1 MIDRL
6 RSTLRSLVGSSR
18 KRGVFVAT
26 ACNAVSATVGFLFI
40 PEYIRHLGIE
50 SVAYVGILT
59 SLLAFAS
66 IADLGMGAVLSFRI
80 ASAADP
86 RQLSRQEST
95 SARRILTAVTAIA
108 ILVAVSGIVLRELF
122 GQWLIPPSQHL
133 VVDTSSIAVLTGFC
147 LAARILESVA
157 RGSVI
162 ASGRQAQ
169 AAIINVCF
177 TVARVAGV
185 LLVISEPN
193 TGLLAFV
200 AWNAGA
206 LVVSAL
212 CALVQAWFITRPRSR
227 SSASQNLVI
236 RAKSLATGAFATSV
250 LGVVAIQADRVYFQG
265 RISELDMAA
274 YCLATSVLS
283 VRGMLIVPMIQAF
296 MPLMTRHLAS
306 GQRVMARELF
316 EQQAKLQSC
325 AIIPPL
331 LVLCFMPEE
340 FLFAWTESGDLAKAG
355 ADGLRLLSVAAILNS
370 LSAISHAAEL
380 ASGAT
385 SQGLRFAASG
395 CLINITCLFALT
407 RPLGSIAGGVGH
419 VVSYCTYLSVFAP
432 RIVGDRL
439 GCSPWLW
446 IKRATSLPVLV
457 SLTAI
462 AATFAL
468 IGVVESR
475 LACVA
480 KVGLPIAVSWLA
492 CIWFLKPWRELSTLI
507 PVETPRVIPNDIRDA
522 E

>member
-1 MIDRL
+1 MIVRL

-40 PEYIRHLGIE
+40 PGYIRHLGIE

-122 GQWLIPPSQHL
+122 GQWLVPPSQHL
-133 VVDTSSIAVLTGFC
+133 AVDTSSIAVLTGFC

-185 LLVISEPN
+185 LLVISEPD
-193 TGLLAFV
+193 TGLVAFV

-212 CALVQAWFITRPRSR
+212 CALVQIW
-227 SSASQNLVI
+227 
-236 RAKSLATGAFATSV
+236 
-250 LGVVAIQADRVYFQG
+250 
-265 RISELDMAA
+265 
-274 YCLATSVLS
+274 
-283 VRGMLIVPMIQAF
+283 
-296 MPLMTRHLAS
+296 
-306 GQRVMARELF
+306 
-316 EQQAKLQSC
+316 
-325 AIIPPL
+325 
-331 LVLCFMPEE
+331 
-340 FLFAWTESGDLAKAG
+340 LFAS
-355 ADGLRLLSVAAILNS
+355 
-370 LSAISHAAEL
+370 
-380 ASGAT
+380 
-385 SQGLRFAASG
+385 
-395 CLINITCLFALT
+395 
-407 RPLGSIAGGVGH
+407 
-419 VVSYCTYLSVFAP
+419 
-432 RIVGDRL
+432 
-439 GCSPWLW
+439 
-446 IKRATSLPVLV
+446 RA
-457 SLTAI
+457 
-462 AATFAL
+462 
-468 IGVVESR
+468 
-475 LACVA
+475 
-480 KVGLPIAVSWLA
+480 
-492 CIWFLKPWRELSTLI
+492 
-507 PVETPRVIPNDIRDA
+507 
-522 E
+522 